1 MRFASKKLELLAP
14 AARRPRQFT
23 LTAASMAIISPSGLA
38 IVSRCSPIATP
49 VGNVIRSVF
58 MSTNVVGANFM
69 PTVAAVPDVKPL
81 PRMVS
86 VAPLPA
92 EALTGEMPRGT

>member
-1 MRFASKKLELLAP
+1 
-14 AARRPRQFT
+14 
-23 LTAASMAIISPSGLA
+23 
-38 IVSRCSPIATP
+38 
-49 VGNVIRSVF
+49 
-58 MSTNVVGANFM
+58 M